1 MILIVDDEV
10 DIANTFKL
18 ALEYAGF
25 IVDVF
30 NDPVKSL
37 STYKAGAYGLLLLD
51 IRMPRM
57 SGFER
62 ILIIHTKV
70 ASMIIEEIKNLTH
83 KEFEEISNICL
94 STFPLENAKHL
105 DVYLNH
111 IYDMLKNDSRYHL
124 YVAIKD
130 RSMIGISLL
139 YIFEELKMALL
150 DYMAVI
156 PDFQQ
161 RGIGR
166 KLFGFTN
173 DELNHSLP
181 DNIGM
186 LLEVP
191 KENTS
196 DLDEWLRRKRRIQ
209 FYSRLGVKVLKDVNY
224 LLPIQV
230 DGNVEEMYLMI
241 KLSKNMTRI
250 SKKSI
255 VDFIDSVY
263 TDVYDY
269 RKDDLLSKTTATMP
283 DVIDI
288 EELRV

>member
-1 MILIVDDEV
+1 MVMVI
-10 DIANTFKL
+10 K
-18 ALEYAGF
+18 
-25 IVDVF
+25 
-30 NDPVKSL
+30 
-37 STYKAGAYGLLLLD
+37 
-51 IRMPRM
+51 
-57 SGFER
+57 
-62 ILIIHTKV
+62 
-70 ASMIIEEIKNLTH
+70 EIKNLTH
-83 KEFEEISNICL
+83 KEFEEISNIYL

-105 DVYLNH
+105 DIYLNH
-111 IYDMLKNDSRYHL
+111 IFDMLKNDSRYHL

-150 DYMAVI
+150 DYMAVL
-156 PDFQQ
+156 PTFQR
-161 RGIGR
+161 RGVGG
-166 KLFGFTN
+166 KLFEFTDN
-173 DELNHSLP
+173 ELNHLLL
-181 DNIGM
+181 DKIGL

-191 KENTS
+191 KENIS
-196 DLDEWLRRKRRIQ
+196 DLDEWLRRKSRIQ
-209 FYSRLGVKVLKDVNY
+209 FYSRLGVKVLKGVNY
-224 LLPIQV
+224 LLPIQI
-230 DGNVEEMYLMI
+230 DDNVEEMYLMI